1 MASLI
6 SSPLS
11 SVLVPPPQ
19 NTNNNGAD
27 RPSPFHPSVWGD
39 FFISYNEDHKQNRQ
53 CGRLLLPWFCNN
65 EHRRPPLFLFLIVS
79 NACKTGPPVI
89 STGSLPKSNE
99 LNSSLMVAIN
109 WSRP

>member
-39 FFISYNEDHKQNRQ
+39 FFISYNEDHKHSKTVSVVVFSFLGSATMNT
-53 CGRLLLPWFCNN
+53 GG
-65 EHRRPPLFLFLIVS
+65 PLFSSFL
-79 NACKTGPPVI
+79 
-89 STGSLPKSNE
+89 L
-99 LNSSLMVAIN
+99 SLMPAK
-109 WSRP
+109 PAHL